1 MKVSLD
7 EYQKDP
13 MYPKI
18 VNAVAKILI
27 QKDFVAPIELFKVL
41 SLLEEMK
48 IEDWRF
54 GRIPYLEKAIK
65 CNLTKASRILQ
76 IFRFHVHDLNM
87 IPSST
92 VYKKYGKGPKVILRF
107 SKTGEK
113 NIEEAYTRH
122 FLKNEK
128 KKKPIKNIE
137 NQNEKFEEKDLTS

>member
-1 MKVSLD
+1 MKVSLQ
-7 EYQKDP
+7 EYNKDP

-18 VNAVAKILI
+18 VNAVSKILNE
-27 QKDFVAPIELFKVL
+27 KDFVAPIELFTVL
-41 SLLEEMK
+41 SLLDEK
-48 IEDWRF
+48 KVEDWRF

-87 IPSST
+87 IPSVT

-113 NIEEAYTRH
+113 NIEEAYARH

-128 KKKPIKNIE
+128 KDESLNAANAGRKHNAHA
-137 NQNEKFEEKDLTS
+137 